1 MAMLGYS
8 NSCLDFG
15 VFAGQLLN
23 CVWLFAVP
31 WTAAYQVLPLSPGVC
46 SNSCSLSQW
55 CYLTVLMLCHP
66 LLLLPLIF
74 PSIRV
79 FSSKLTL
86 HIRCAKYWSF
96 CFSTVIPMNIQGW
109 FPFGWTGW
117 ISLLPKELS
126 RVISSTT
133 VQKHQFFWR
142 LFTGFNNSMALCSS
156 DTLFPN
162 YPSQSFAVG
171 ALLSGSYDG
180 KIRVLMIRAMFIMF

>member
-1 MAMLGYS
+1 MS
-8 NSCLDFG
+8 NSLRHPG
-15 VFAGQLLN
+15 LQHAR
-23 CVWLFAVP
+23 
-31 WTAAYQVLPLSPGVC
+31 LPCPSLSPGVY
-46 SNSCSLSQW
+46 SVSCPLNQW
-55 CYLTVLMLCHP
+55 CYLT
-66 LLLLPLIF
+66 I
-74 PSIRV
+74 
-79 FSSKLTL
+79 SSS
-86 HIRCAKYWSF
+86 AAPFSF
-96 CFSTVIPMNIQGW
+96 CLQSFLASGSFLMSRLFASGGKGIGASASVSVLPMNIQGW

-156 DTLFPN
+156 DALFPK

-180 KIRVLMIRAMFIMF
+180 KIRVLMIRATFIMF

>member
-109 FPFGWTGW
+109 FPFGLTGL
-117 ISLLPKELS
+117 ISLLSKELS
-126 RVISSTT
+126 RVFFNTT
-133 VQKHQFFWR
+133 VWKHPILQRSAFF
-142 LFTGFNNSMALCSS
+142 MV
-156 DTLFPN
+156 
-162 YPSQSFAVG
+162 Q
-171 ALLSGSYDG
+171 LSHHTW
-180 KIRVLMIRAMFIMF
+180 ILETP

>member
-1 MAMLGYS
+1 MSDSLRPHGLQRAR
-8 NSCLDFG
+8 
-15 VFAGQLLN
+15 
-23 CVWLFAVP
+23 
-31 WTAAYQVLPLSPGVC
+31 LPCPSLSPRVC
-46 SNSCSLSQW
+46 SNSCPLNHW
-55 CYLTVLMLCHP
+55 CYLTISSSAAPFSFCLQSFLASGS
-66 LLLLPLIF
+66 F
-74 PSIRV
+74 PMSQL
-79 FSSKLTL
+79 FASGGK
-86 HIRCAKYWSF
+86 KYWSF
-96 CFSTVIPMNIQGW
+96 SFISVIPMNIQGW

>member
-1 MAMLGYS
+1 MLLSFSCSVVSDALQTYGLHHTRLLCPSLSSRIFS
-8 NSCLDFG
+8 NSR
-15 VFAGQLLN
+15 
-23 CVWLFAVP
+23 
-31 WTAAYQVLPLSPGVC
+31 PLARWCHPTISSSVAPF
-46 SNSCSLSQW
+46 SSCSQSL
-55 CYLTVLMLCHP
+55 VLGS
-66 LLLLPLIF
+66 F
-74 PSIRV
+74 PMSWFFTSGGQSIGV
-79 FSSKLTL
+79 SALASVL
-86 HIRCAKYWSF
+86 
-96 CFSTVIPMNIQGW
+96 PMNIQDW
-109 FPFGWTGW
+109 FPLGWTGW

-156 DTLFPN
+156 DTLFPK